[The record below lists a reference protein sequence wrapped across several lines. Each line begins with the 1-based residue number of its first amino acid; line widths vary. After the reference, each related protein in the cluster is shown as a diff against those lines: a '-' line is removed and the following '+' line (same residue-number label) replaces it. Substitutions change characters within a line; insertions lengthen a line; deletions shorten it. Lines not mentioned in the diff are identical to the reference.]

1 MHPTVRCMEKICP
14 WNDLIDVY
22 QPQCVQRERPSA
34 RNTCSQLTNSLYS
47 NHQIEIQWINPG
59 HRIPS
64 KSRWKTLTS
73 GFAPQQQMLGG
84 VTGILPGPAHQAS
97 DSKFHQWC
105 HERRLSPRGGA
116 VVNIYDC
123 RNLARVE
130 HLREGPRRRLYI
142 RLG

>member
-14 WNDLIDVY
+14 WNDLIGVY
-22 QPQCVQRERPSA
+22 QPQCVQRERPTTQNA
-34 RNTCSQLTNSLYS
+34 CSQFMNSLYS

-84 VTGILPGPAHQAS
+84 VLPGPAHQAS

-105 HERRLSPRGGA
+105 HERRLSPEVGQWL
-116 VVNIYDC
+116 IYMIAGTWLESNTSHD
-123 RNLARVE
+123 
-130 HLREGPRRRLYI
+130 EGPRRRLYI